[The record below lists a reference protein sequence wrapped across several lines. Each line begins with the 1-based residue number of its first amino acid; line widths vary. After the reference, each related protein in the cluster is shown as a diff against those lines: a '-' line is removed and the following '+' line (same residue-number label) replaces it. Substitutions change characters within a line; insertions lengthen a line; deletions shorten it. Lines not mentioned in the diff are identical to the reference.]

1 MESESES
8 EQPRRRR
15 RRRRVLRAGDT
26 VSCGEL
32 RGGKFYLVS
41 HLQGDVQRRRTRRV
55 VVVAHDGVLVF
66 DLGDSL
72 RMQVLHGADD
82 DDVPVLL
89 QAVTS
94 WTCVSKRCPIVGDGV
109 SPSMGLHRVFT
120 KLILASRVQL

>member
-89 QAVTS
+89 QAVY
-94 WTCVSKRCPIVGDGV
+94 RYNNHFN
-109 SPSMGLHRVFT
+109 L
-120 KLILASRVQL
+120 